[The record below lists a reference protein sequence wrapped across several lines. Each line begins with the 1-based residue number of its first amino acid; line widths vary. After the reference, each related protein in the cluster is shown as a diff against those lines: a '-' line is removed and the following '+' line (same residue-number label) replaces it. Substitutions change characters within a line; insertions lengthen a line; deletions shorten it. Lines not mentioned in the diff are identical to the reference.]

1 LRAGVKLAGAIESAH
16 RAGILHRDVKPANVL
31 LSSYGEPQL
40 TDFGIARMPGGFRT
54 SDSQITGSPAF
65 TAPEVLK
72 GEEPTVQS
80 DVYGLGATLFALL
93 TGHAAFERQA
103 GERVVAQFLRIT
115 TQPVPDLR
123 EQDIPAD
130 VAAAIEAAMAQDPQD
145 RPASAYEFGETLRE
159 VQIAHGQ
166 VPDDMALLDPE
177 ITAVETGPPA
187 HDRQPPAVT
196 ARRSWPLLPPTAA
209 GWMSGAG
216 ARSGRTTGETGP
228 RGSTSGRR
236 DAAAAA
242 RRRSPGT
249 LPPSPAT
256 KFRPPTPPREPV
268 RRPRLLDVLRTG
280 VERRLTVIHAPAGFG
295 KSVLAA
301 QWRDELEGLGL
312 PVA

>member
-1 LRAGVKLAGAIESAH
+1 
-16 RAGILHRDVKPANVL
+16 
-31 LSSYGEPQL
+31 
-40 TDFGIARMPGGFRT
+40 
-54 SDSQITGSPAF
+54 
-65 TAPEVLK
+65 
-72 GEEPTVQS
+72 
-80 DVYGLGATLFALL
+80 
-93 TGHAAFERQA
+93 
-103 GERVVAQFLRIT
+103 
-115 TQPVPDLR
+115 
-123 EQDIPAD
+123 
-130 VAAAIEAAMAQDPQD
+130 
-145 RPASAYEFGETLRE
+145 
-159 VQIAHGQ
+159 
-166 VPDDMALLDPE
+166 
-177 ITAVETGPPA
+177 
-187 HDRQPPAVT
+187 
-196 ARRSWPLLPPTAA
+196 
-209 GWMSGAG
+209 AG

-312 PVA
+312 PVAWIGIDSGDDHEVWFLAHLIEAIHRVRPDIGAGLGQMLEERPADSVTIAVSSLITELHTSGEPVVVIIDDWHRLTAPDAKRVLSSLLDSGCHHLRLVVTSHDPSELPIGRMRMNDELVQIDSAQLRLTRAEVGEILVRRNGFAL